1 MANEILFIDPW
12 VQLSGQDLSG
22 RITQM
27 QLPLTVDAPEVTA
40 PADRWRDYI
49 EGLIDWTFVVTG
61 WSEYGA
67 GKINRV
73 LWEVATGVTSNKLL
87 RTQEVSNAQASDSSP
102 VFKGD
107 LATITNLQL
116 INGTVGQPSSV
127 NSTMRG
133 TGILGYITT
142 GARGTA

>member
-1 MANEILFIDPW
+1 MSAILFIDPW
-12 VQLSGQDLSG
+12 VQLSGQDISG

-40 PADRWRDYI
+40 PSDRWRSYI
-49 EGLIDWTFVVTG
+49 EGLIDWTFVITA

-67 GKINRV
+67 GKVNRV
-73 LWEVATGVTSNKLL
+73 LWELVTGIATNKIL
-87 RTQEVSNAQASDSSP
+87 RTQEVSNATASDTSP
-102 VFKGD
+102 VFKGS

-116 INGTVGQPSSV
+116 INGTVGTPSSA

-133 TGILGYITT
+133 TDELSYITS
-142 GARGTA
+142 GARATV